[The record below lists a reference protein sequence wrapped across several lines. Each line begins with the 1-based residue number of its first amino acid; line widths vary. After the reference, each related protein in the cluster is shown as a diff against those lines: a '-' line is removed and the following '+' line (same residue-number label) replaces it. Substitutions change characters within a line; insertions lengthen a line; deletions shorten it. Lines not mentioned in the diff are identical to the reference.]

1 MISSFLYVQIR
12 RSLPTARDFLKSLV
26 IVDLNLHIEPGFNF
40 LEHLLYNGRPTF
52 STVVILQ
59 YKKMKNS
66 AAPGQ
71 CFLHSATQIGAKF
84 LIYGGCDYHG
94 EPLNQLLI
102 YDTATFQWSSPGD
115 ATDFQE
121 DHPGSR
127 YGHTAVLVEMH
138 PPKLMVYGGMVGG
151 GTFEFD
157 TPDGMGGMEESS
169 EMHRSFMDIRRKGKQ
184 SQKVED
190 TDTSVYFLTL
200 NADSWVWSKPLVHGG
215 KDSKPP
221 GRAEHSACKTG
232 TNEVTIFGGW
242 VNGPTNDM
250 WTFNYVDM
258 EWRVAVSSG
267 IQPRPRYRHIAE
279 VVGLKMYLFG
289 GSDNGEDVAEQCKY
303 LNIHELSLETMQ
315 WSHPNINGSNPFPR
329 SGHCSTVIGAHSV
342 AIFGGKRN
350 DQVCL

>member
-1 MISSFLYVQIR
+1 MDERPLVQWSFL
-12 RSLPTARDFLKSLV
+12 
-26 IVDLNLHIEPGFNF
+26 E
-40 LEHLLYNGRPTF
+40 
-52 STVVILQ
+52 
-59 YKKMKNS
+59 YKKLKNS

-71 CFLHSATQIGAKF
+71 CFLHSATQIGSKF

-94 EPLNQLLI
+94 EALNQLLI

-121 DHPGSR
+121 DHPGNR
-127 YGHTAVLVEMH
+127 YGHSAVLVEMH

-157 TPDGMGGMEESS
+157 TPDMVDAPGESS
-169 EMHRSFMDIRRKGKQ
+169 EMHRSFMDIRRKGKT
-184 SQKVED
+184 STKHED

-200 NADSWVWSKPLVHGG
+200 NADAWTWSKPLVHGG

-242 VNGPTNDM
+242 TGGGPSNDM
-250 WTFNYVDM
+250 WSFNYVDM

-267 IQPRPRYRHIAE
+267 IQPRPRYRHTAE

-289 GSDNGEDVAEQCKY
+289 GSDNGADVAENSKY
-303 LNIHELSLETMQ
+303 LSIHELSLETMQ
-315 WSHPNINGSNPFPR
+315 WSHPNISGSNPFPR

-350 DQVCL
+350 DQVCIMYDCFFCSSLIPCTGAMS